1 MDPMTAPIW
10 LAGLACAMA
19 ATGLASGLLAGMLGV
34 GGGIVIVPVLFSV
47 FPLFGVAESVQ
58 MKLAVATSLATII
71 PTSIQSAR
79 KHFAKGTMDV
89 ALLRSL
95 MPSIIAGVALGTV
108 LGILVQGGVHTAIF
122 AVIALAV
129 AVNMGFTG
137 VDWRLHD
144 SFPSGQRR
152 HAIGGFI
159 GAVSAMMGSGGG
171 TVGVPVLS
179 SFGAPIRSAVATA
192 SAFGIM
198 ISIPATLGF
207 LYGGWGNPALPP
219 FSLGYVNLVGFML
232 IVPASLIAAP
242 WGVKLAHSIPPL
254 LLKRC
259 FAVFLGLTVLRM
271 VWSLAT

>member
-1 MDPMTAPIW
+1 MDILHDPLW
-10 LAGLACAMA
+10 LVGLAAAMA
-19 ATGLASGLLAGMLGV
+19 ATGLASGLLAGLLGV

-47 FPLFGVAESVQ
+47 FPFFGIAEAVQ
-58 MKLAVATSLATII
+58 MKLAVGTSLATII

-95 MPSIIAGVALGTV
+95 VPAITVGVALGTL
-108 LGILVQGGVHTAIF
+108 LGILVQGRVHTAVF

-129 AVNMGFTG
+129 ALNMGFTR
-137 VDWRLHD
+137 VDWRLRE
-144 SFPSGQRR
+144 SFPTGKRR

-159 GAVSAMMGSGGG
+159 GAVSAMMGIGGG
-171 TVGVPVLS
+171 TVGVPILS
-179 SFGAPIRSAVATA
+179 MFGAPIRSAVATA
-192 SAFGIM
+192 SAFGVI
-198 ISIPATLGF
+198 ISIPATAGF

-219 FSLGYVNLVGFML
+219 FSLGYVNLLGFAL
-232 IVPASLIAAP
+232 IVPASLLAAP
-242 WGVKLAHSIPPL
+242 WGVQLAHSIPPL

-271 VWSLAT
+271 VWSLVR